1 MESAEQKTKKRVRHL
16 FPRKEIYHR
25 FVHSDEYAYTPDR
38 GIRCSCIGN
47 YLVGGIIPKHNTI
60 QDFEEMWYS
69 NSTRMIAII
78 DRINKRILINT
89 TFVDHAWELEKAVPN
104 NFDIYYTRYIIP
116 NKDILSNSEELYKI
130 HTKELIERRD
140 NYH

>member
-25 FVHSDEYAYTPDR
+25 FVHSDEYAYTPNK

-47 YLVGGIIPKHNTI
+47 YLVGGIIPKHSTI
-60 QDFEEMWYS
+60 QDFEEMWCF
-69 NSTRMIAII
+69 NSTRIIAII

-89 TFVDHAWELEKAVPN
+89 SFTNHTWELEK
-104 NFDIYYTRYIIP
+104 
-116 NKDILSNSEELYKI
+116 SCS
-130 HTKELIERRD
+130 
-140 NYH
+140 